1 MARRFYSPARPVPL
15 PNVVRYTQMATRE
28 QVIAAH
34 LRYSAVAEPLRTR
47 AHAQILAK
55 VFYLS
60 GERAYLTMS
69 KMRDGFAEL
78 TGGARPSRKDTQAAL
93 RYLEGAGSLR
103 NKGRSHFGL
112 RPAEHRR
119 LGRQVNAQADLV
131 DGCLTRHFPGEID
144 REALTTWFNRVSIS
158 FFERFADRWV
168 ANVVGQAG
176 FDTEAYASVMDLARK
191 SAVALA
197 IKFPVD
203 DLADGF
209 VRFLRS
215 NEHEDH
221 QLLQSMAFRA
231 FAARLVAADE
241 GPDPVSTAELRD
253 ATWLLDT
260 NILVTIALEGVAHGD
275 PLDPLGQAM
284 SMIGSKLVYLHP
296 TLAEYRGLVDR
307 WRDQTLI
314 ALDRFGIG
322 PIRESSDPFLKI
334 AVARHCHSR
343 EDFSRFFDE
352 LRRPPRSIE
361 NRIAVE
367 LVDDLEVARIAA
379 KGEENEADVLR
390 IRSHWSEQRSRPKPL
405 MAARH
410 DAALSEVVR
419 YWRSSNK
426 RCFVL
431 TTDRTMADLAARLQG
446 PSGTPSWILL
456 DGLVQVLAADRA
468 GMPEDRVGFSALLAK
483 LIATEVGPVDRE
495 FQLQDLLW
503 ASEIVEQVEAFPEEV
518 VNDLARIVHRKRL
531 AGARRDDPELRLAL
545 ERTIQEARDSLIKGH
560 DSAVQDA
567 ARATGHAEDAGARG
581 ERLRDALVNSTE
593 KALIRRARWG
603 LVGRSMVVLTGA
615 AVVALVAHML
625 VSWAFADSESPV
637 DRLSV
642 GIGIASLLVP
652 ISVAAFKWIWPKY
665 REARDAALDEAV
677 RQTKRVEGTGS

>member
-1 MARRFYSPARPVPL
+1 
-15 PNVVRYTQMATRE
+15 MATRE
-28 QVIAAH
+28 QVIASH

-78 TGGARPSRKDTQAAL
+78 TGGARPSRRDTQAAL
-93 RYLEGAGSLR
+93 RYLEGAGSIR

-119 LGRQVNAQADLV
+119 LGRQVDAQADLV
-131 DGCLTRHFPGEID
+131 DRCLARHFPGEID
-144 REALTTWFNRVSIS
+144 REALTTWFNRVSIA

-168 ANVVGQAG
+168 ASVAGQAG
-176 FDTEAYASVMDLARK
+176 FDTAEAYASVMDSARR
-191 SAVALA
+191 SAVSLA
-197 IKFPVD
+197 IEFPVD
-203 DLADGF
+203 DLAGGF

-260 NILVTIALEGVAHGD
+260 NILVTIALEGVAYGD

-296 TLAEYRGLVDR
+296 TLAEYRFVIDR
-307 WRDQTLI
+307 WRDQTLT

-322 PIRESSDPFLKI
+322 PIRESSDAFLKI
-334 AVARHCHSR
+334 ALARHCHTR

-361 NRIAVE
+361 DRIAVE
-367 LVDDLEVARIAA
+367 LVDDLEVAQIAA

-405 MAARH
+405 LAARH

-419 YWRSSNK
+419 QWRSSNK

-468 GMPEDRVGFSALLAK
+468 GMPENHVGFSALLAK

-503 ASEIVEQVEAFPEEV
+503 ASEIVEQVEAFPDEV

-560 DSAVQDA
+560 DGAVQDA
-567 ARATGHAEDAGARG
+567 ARAAEHAEDAGARG

-625 VSWAFADSESPV
+625 VSWAFADSDSPV

-642 GIGIASLLVP
+642 GLGIASLLIP
-652 ISVAAFKWIWPKY
+652 VAIAAVKWIWPKY
-665 REARDAALDEAV
+665 RKARDAALGEAV
-677 RQTKRVEGTGS
+677 RHAKSVEGGGS

>member
-1 MARRFYSPARPVPL
+1 
-15 PNVVRYTQMATRE
+15 MATRE

-69 KMRDGFAEL
+69 KMRDGFADL
-78 TGGARPSRKDTQAAL
+78 TGGVRPSRRDTQAAL
-93 RYLEGAGSLR
+93 RYLEGAGSIR
-103 NKGRSHFGL
+103 NKGGSHFGL
-112 RPAEHRR
+112 RPAEHHR
-119 LGRQVNAQADLV
+119 LGRQVETQADLV
-131 DGCLTRHFPGEID
+131 DQCLARHFPGEID
-144 REALTTWFNRVSIS
+144 RETLTTWFNRVSIS

-168 ANVVGQAG
+168 ASVVGQAG
-176 FDTEAYASVMDLARK
+176 FDTEAYGSVMDFARK
-191 SAVALA
+191 SAVSLA

-203 DLADGF
+203 DLAGGF

-215 NEHEDH
+215 TDHEDH

-231 FAARLVAADE
+231 FAARLVAAAE
-241 GPDPVSTAELRD
+241 GPDPVSTAELQD

-296 TLAEYRGLVDR
+296 TLDEYRFLIDR
-307 WRDQTLI
+307 WRDQTLT

-334 AVARHCHSR
+334 AVARQCRTR

-361 NRIAVE
+361 DRIAVE
-367 LVDDLEVARIAA
+367 LVDDLEVARVA
-379 KGEENEADVLR
+379 KRGEENEADVIR
-390 IRSHWSEQRSRPKPL
+390 IRSHWSERRSRPKPL
-405 MAARH
+405 LAARH

-419 YWRSSNK
+419 HWRSADK

-468 GMPEDRVGFSALLAK
+468 GMPEDHVGFSALLAK

-503 ASEIVEQVEAFPEEV
+503 ASEIVEQVEAFPDEV

-531 AGARRDDPELRLAL
+531 AGARRDDAELRLNL
-545 ERTIQEARDSLIKGH
+545 ERTIQEGRGSLIKGH
-560 DSAVQDA
+560 DSAIQDA
-567 ARATGHAEDAGARG
+567 ARATEHADDAGARG
-581 ERLRDALVNSTE
+581 ERLRNALVESTE
-593 KALIRRARWG
+593 KALIRKARWG
-603 LVGRSMVVLTGA
+603 LAVRSMVVLAG
-615 AVVALVAHML
+615 AVVFASAIYIIVPRVL
-625 VSWAFADSESPV
+625 ADSDSPV
-637 DRLSV
+637 DRFSIS
-642 GIGIASLLVP
+642 IGIASLLIPMVL
-652 ISVAAFKWIWPKY
+652 AAGKWVWPTY
-665 REARDAALDEAV
+665 RKARDAALGEA
-677 RQTKRVEGTGS
+677 KREAESVEGGTS